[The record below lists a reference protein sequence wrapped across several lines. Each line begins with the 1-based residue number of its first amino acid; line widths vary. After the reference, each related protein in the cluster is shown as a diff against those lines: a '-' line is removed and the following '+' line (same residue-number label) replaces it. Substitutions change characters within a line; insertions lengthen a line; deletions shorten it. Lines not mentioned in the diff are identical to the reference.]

1 MKMKR
6 FWLLLLCVLAATAL
20 MQCAKEPTPESPTTQ
35 TGEDKATGEES
46 KKDAGIASRTVLAV
60 PIASR
65 TVLAVPL
72 SEEEMKYMKI
82 FYYIPEGENQAPIPA
97 VVTLNT
103 MDQSFTLEHD
113 PSSSYH
119 IQGKYVQEEKDGKK
133 VLNCRTEDG
142 KYIYRFEVPDE
153 NSLVFMEEGSNPLNP
168 HDDRLGV
175 KMKDKMGFLSPEAL
189 EKKMQ

>member
-60 PIASR
+60 P
-65 TVLAVPL
+65 L

-82 FYYIPEGENQAPIPA
+82 FYYIPEGENQAPILA

-113 PSSSYH
+113 PSSYS
-119 IQGKYVQEEKDGKK
+119 KAAKSA
-133 VLNCRTEDG
+133 LN
-142 KYIYRFEVPDE
+142 IHAVPLSFF
-153 NSLVFMEEGSNPLNP
+153 SLGSKS
-168 HDDRLGV
+168 DSI
-175 KMKDKMGFLSPEAL
+175 FLI
-189 EKKMQ
+189 

>member
-60 PIASR
+60 P
-65 TVLAVPL
+65 L

-82 FYYIPEGENQAPIPA
+82 FYYIPEGENQVSIPA

-119 IQGKYVQEEKDGKK
+119 IQGKYVPEEKDGKK
-133 VLNCRTEDG
+133 ILNCRTEDG

-153 NSLVFMEEGSNPLNP
+153 NRLVFMEEGSNPLNP

-175 KMKDKMGFLSPEAL
+175 KMKDKMVFLSPEAL
-189 EKKMQ
+189 EKMQ